1 MKTTNKKTY
10 LLPQVTRV
18 ELDSD
23 ISLTLDSSL
32 TPMADPESLMMNNE
46 LMTPD
51 PLSIGIL

>member
-10 LLPQVTRV
+10 QEPQVARV

-32 TPMADPESLMMNNE
+32 TPVGDPESLMMGGDA
-46 LMTPD
+46 MSPS
-51 PLSIGIL
+51 PLI

>member
-10 LLPQVTRV
+10 QLPQVIRV

-32 TPMADPESLMMNNE
+32 VPIGDPESMMLNE
-46 LMTPD
+46 SLATD
-51 PLSIGIL
+51 PLSSGLI

>member
-32 TPMADPESLMMNNE
+32 TPMVDPESLMMQNE

-51 PLSIGIL
+51 PMSIGIL